1 MDERKHLKGFYESV
15 RRTFIVCRMVGY
27 LPITGLTNKESKFS
41 SAPPLARGLVLQV
54 FAILSS
60 MFLIRFSITWRDMI
74 KKIEDIE
81 KVLPSFQNPQRI
93 FKNINRIMLSLL
105 LFGLVDHFIH
115 LIVTVRMTSLCYNS
129 GEGISFKSYYAFY
142 YIWVFEHIN
151 FNYGIAFLLQLTTF
165 QTVFVYYF
173 VDALVTVVTLY
184 LVYRFRNFN
193 RLMRIRQI
201 QCAKNR
207 RIPWMDLQAH
217 YTRLTRLV
225 KIIDD
230 YINPF
235 VFMTFLSNLV
245 VVCKHIYDIIQRQK
259 AVSMNS
265 YNPNCGIAKSSDW
278 IVVVDSIISTLHL
291 IFRTTLVSTFTA
303 HLHTLSREPLRAL
316 HTLPASA
323 YNLEV
328 QRFMDQVYHSKIHLS
343 GLGYFYV
350 TRVTVL
356 SMLSTIV
363 TYELVLL
370 QLPVYYY

>member
-1 MDERKHLKGFYESV
+1 MDERKDLKGFYESASSKARQGGERDSNYISV
-15 RRTFIVCRMVGY
+15 PQVIRTCTWCTLLI
-27 LPITGLTNKESKFS
+27 NQ
-41 SAPPLARGLVLQV
+41 RG
-54 FAILSS
+54 S
-60 MFLIRFSITWRDMI
+60 D
-74 KKIEDIE
+74 D
-81 KVLPSFQNPQRI
+81 
-93 FKNINRIMLSLL
+93 
-105 LFGLVDHFIH
+105 
-115 LIVTVRMTSLCYNS
+115 
-129 GEGISFKSYYAFY
+129 
-142 YIWVFEHIN
+142 
-151 FNYGIAFLLQLTTF
+151 
-165 QTVFVYYF
+165 
-173 VDALVTVVTLY
+173 
-184 LVYRFRNFN
+184 
-193 RLMRIRQI
+193 RLMA
-201 QCAKNR
+201 CAKNR

-323 YNLEV
+323 YNIEV